1 MTPYLGTG
9 VIDVPIMTEQP
20 APTPPPASEKRA
32 SIYRMVYDSHV
43 CPYGLKAL
51 WLLRRAGYV
60 VDDHHLT
67 SREDTDRFKQER
79 GVATTPQIFVDG
91 HKIGGHDD
99 LRAWLGKPLPA
110 KGAVSYRPVL
120 AVFGVAAGLAL
131 ALSAAVFGD
140 AMTTQAAEWFVA
152 FSMAMLAMLKL
163 QDVETFSSMF
173 VGYDL
178 LARRFVP
185 YAYAYPY
192 LEALAALLMAG
203 RLLPWLSIPIALF
216 IGTIGSVS
224 VIYAVYVQKRSIK
237 CACVGGSGSVPLGF
251 VSLTENLAMV
261 AMALWML
268 WH

>member
-1 MTPYLGTG
+1 
-9 VIDVPIMTEQP
+9 MTENPSP
-20 APTPPPASEKRA
+20 AGFPEPHSAASAPRSGDRQAE
-32 SIYRMVYDSHV
+32 IYRMVYDKHV
-43 CPYGLKAL
+43 CPYGIKAL
-51 WLLRRAGYV
+51 WLLRRAGYQV
-60 VDDHHLT
+60 IDHHLA
-67 SREDTDRFKQER
+67 SREETDAFKQQH
-79 GVATTPQIFVDG
+79 GVATTPQIFVNG
-91 HKIGGHDD
+91 QRIGGHDD
-99 LRAWLGKPLPA
+99 LRTWLGKPLPA
-110 KGAVSYRPVL
+110 KGTVSYRPVL
-120 AVFGVAAGLAL
+120 AVFGVALGLAL
-131 ALSAAVFGD
+131 SLSAAIFGN
-140 AMTTQAAEWFVA
+140 ALTLQAAEWFVT

-192 LEALAALLMAG
+192 LEAAAALLMAG

-216 IGTIGSVS
+216 IGSIGSIS

-261 AMALWML
+261 AMAVWML